1 MRNENVWSQFRWFR
15 SSRIFPSAPC
25 QPSFALST
33 ALHGCQCQL
42 SHIPDTSR
50 ASTQQIMVL
59 RISNPTIAYGIVIDV
74 RFGKK
79 RKTLYPW
86 AHGRSWEHDGVC
98 CSKHQKWL
106 NNAQQWR
113 VALDRLAWT
122 GHTGQLRSRLQA
134 LEGSDQQSG
143 CLLVTNVRKN
153 STHRHLCSAGKGVGK
168 P

>member
-1 MRNENVWSQFRWFR
+1 MIQ
-15 SSRIFPSAPC
+15 IFPNLP
-25 QPSFALST
+25 LST
-33 ALHGCQCQL
+33 LPTFFRTFNGTPWMPMPAESYPRYLQGFDAADHGSQDFQPNYSLWNSDRC
-42 SHIPDTSR
+42 P
-50 ASTQQIMVL
+50 
-59 RISNPTIAYGIVIDV
+59 
-74 RFGKK
+74 FWKK